1 MRFGRFWFKGQGE
14 RTMIIKCLVE
24 NTSISQEYKSK
35 HGLSIYIE
43 TTKHKI
49 LFDLGPN
56 GLFLENAKK
65 LGIDI
70 TDIDT
75 VVISHGHADHGKGL
89 KAFMD
94 NNHTA
99 KIYLTKTAFD
109 KHYVKVCG
117 IPFSVGLDE
126 SLKDSNQIVLTDEI
140 CKIDDELTLFSG
152 VKNRKLFSTANKKL
166 LAKYDNKLMED
177 LFEHEHYL
185 IVREHEHDILF
196 TGCSHNGIVNIL
208 EKYNETYAD
217 KKLECVI
224 GGFHLFN
231 PTSKKY
237 ESDELITSIA
247 GELCVQNCKFYTC
260 HCTGTKAYQIMKKEM
275 NDKLGYLA
283 SGMVVEL

>member
-1 MRFGRFWFKGQGE
+1 MV
-14 RTMIIKCLVE
+14 IKCLVE
-24 NTSISQEYKSK
+24 NTSISKEYKSK

-70 TDIDT
+70 ENIDT

-89 KAFMD
+89 KTFME

-117 IPFSVGLDE
+117 IPFIVGLDE
-126 SLKDSNQIVLTDEI
+126 SLKESNQIVLTDEFFE
-140 CKIDDELTLFSG
+140 IDDELIIFSG

-166 LAKYDNKLMED
+166 LAKCDGELIED
-177 LFEHEHYL
+177 RFEHEHYL
-185 IVREHEHDILF
+185 IIRENDKDTLF
-196 TGCSHNGIVNIL
+196 TGCSHNGIVNIV
-208 EKYNETYAD
+208 EKYNEMNAE
-217 KKLECVI
+217 KNLSCVI

-247 GELCVQNCKFYTC
+247 RELNTLDCNFYTC
-260 HCTGTKAYQIMKKEM
+260 HCTGTKAYQIMKNELK
-275 NDKLGYLA
+275 DKLDYLSA
-283 SGMVVEL
+283 GMVVEM

>member
-1 MRFGRFWFKGQGE
+1 MF
-14 RTMIIKCLVE
+14 IKCLVE
-24 NTSISQEYKSK
+24 NTSISQEYKAK

-43 TTKHKI
+43 TAKHKI

-70 TDIDT
+70 KDIDT

-89 KAFMD
+89 KTFME

-109 KHYVKVCG
+109 KHYIKVCG

-126 SLKDSNQIVLTDEI
+126 SLKESNQIVLTDEN
-140 CKIDDELTLFSG
+140 CEIDDELILFSN
-152 VKNRKLFSTANKKL
+152 VKNRKMFSAANKKL
-166 LAKYDNKLMED
+166 LAKYDGRLAED
-177 LFEHEHYL
+177 VFEHEHYL
-185 IVREHEHDILF
+185 IVREKGNDVLF
-196 TGCSHNGIVNIL
+196 TGCSHNGIVNII
-208 EKYNETYAD
+208 EKYYEMNAN
-217 KKLECVI
+217 KKLAYVI

-237 ESDELITSIA
+237 ESDDLITSIA
-247 GELCVQNCKFYTC
+247 KELCALDSKFYTC

-275 NDKLGYLA
+275 KDKLDYL
-283 SGMVVEL
+283 STGMVVEL

>member
-1 MRFGRFWFKGQGE
+1 MV
-14 RTMIIKCLVE
+14 IKCLVE

-43 TTKHKI
+43 TLKHKI
-49 LFDLGPN
+49 LFDVGPN

-89 KAFMD
+89 KLFLE

-99 KIYLTKTAFD
+99 KIYLTKTAFE

-117 IPFSVGLDE
+117 IPFSASLDE
-126 SLKDSNQIVLTDEI
+126 SLKASSQIVLVDDLFA
-140 CKIDDELTLFSG
+140 IDDELTLFSG
-152 VKNRKLFSTANKKL
+152 VKNRRFFSTSNKTL
-166 LAKYDNKLMED
+166 LAKYDDKLKKDE
-177 LFEHEHYL
+177 FEHEHYL
-185 IVREHEHDILF
+185 IVREKGNDILF
-196 TGCSHNGIVNIL
+196 TGCSHNGIVNIMD
-208 EKYNETYAD
+208 KYYEIKDDKNPTY
-217 KKLECVI
+217 VI

-231 PTSKKY
+231 PISKKY

-247 GELCVQNCKFYTC
+247 KELNALDSKFYTC
-260 HCTGTKAYQIMKKEM
+260 HCTGTKAYQIMKNEM
-275 NDKLGYLA
+275 NGKLVYL
-283 SGMVVEL
+283 STGMVVEL

>member
-1 MRFGRFWFKGQGE
+1 
-14 RTMIIKCLVE
+14 MIIKCLVE
-24 NTSISQEYKSK
+24 NTSKSKEYQSK

-43 TTKHKI
+43 TEKHKI

-56 GLFLENAKK
+56 GLFLDNAKK

-70 TDIDT
+70 KDIDI

-89 KAFMD
+89 KIFME
-94 NNHTA
+94 NNSNA

-126 SLKDSNQIVLTDEI
+126 SLKDSNQIVLTDEN
-140 CKIDDELTLFSG
+140 CEIDDELILFSG
-152 VKNRKLFSTANKKL
+152 IKNRRLFSTANKKL
-166 LAKYDNKLMED
+166 LAKYDGKLMED
-177 LFEHEHYL
+177 KFEHEHYL
-185 IVREHEHDILF
+185 IVREKGKDILF
-196 TGCSHNGIVNIL
+196 TGCSHNGIVNIV
-208 EKYNETYAD
+208 EKYYEMNANTDLAY
-217 KKLECVI
+217 VI

-237 ESDELITSIA
+237 ESDELIAGIA
-247 GELCVQNCKFYTC
+247 KELYAYDSKYYTC

-275 NDKLGYLA
+275 KDKLDYL
-283 SGMVVEL
+283 SVGMTVEL